1 MTTATKSK
9 AQVDR
14 ERAARKRYNEKQ
26 KRQASKD
33 VEILSRA
40 AAASPEAQ
48 KRVAPVVDSQEV
60 ARLRAEIDRLTVQ
73 NADLAAIIERLQ
85 ADNAEVSA
93 NLSRAA
99 GLLTNF
105 YTSCGSLAQS
115 GEMAKFVDPAAWARD
130 AEHWRQYV
138 KEEVIE

>member
-1 MTTATKSK
+1 MSATATKSK
-9 AQVDR
+9 KMGR
-14 ERAARKRYNEKQ
+14 ETPARQNYNAKRRAE
-26 KRQASKD
+26 RQASKD
-33 VEILSRA
+33 VEIMARA
-40 AAASPEAQ
+40 AAA
-48 KRVAPVVDSQEV
+48 APKAPKAPAADSQEI

-73 NADLAAIIERLQ
+73 NADLAATVERLQ
-85 ADNAEVSA
+85 GEISEVSA
-93 NLSRAA
+93 VLSRAA

-130 AEHWRQYV
+130 ADHWRQYV